1 MASPFLF
8 MALFAPSASLL
19 ERLSETACFFPP
31 PPDLFLDRFALPSR
45 ARLDSQKFV
54 SSLFFFFLGENWNA
68 RRLRCFDSRM
78 RCKRL

>member
-19 ERLSETACFFPP
+19 ERLSETACFFPS

-54 SSLFFFFLGENWNA
+54 SSLFFFF
-68 RRLRCFDSRM
+68 SRGKLE
-78 RCKRL
+78 CA